1 MYFCVSC
8 HPAPLLLCTNATLCN
23 TATAG
28 DAGLPVSHDPSP
40 TAPPRPRA
48 GSALSPRIMLGVLE
62 VSMVHTWCKVTR
74 WGGCNSV
81 GRGRYGVMG
90 NWATITGPGIMM
102 IMRPASAGPGPGPPA
117 AHRDGPGARWW
128 CQWCDSQVTSAIQTL
143 TVYIVHRDYI
153 VHWWYCT
160 WLYYVT
166 ATV

>member
-62 VSMVHTWCKVTR
+62 VSMVQGDKVRGVQQCGERTV
-74 WGGCNSV
+74 WGDGELSNDH
-81 GRGRYGVMG
+81 
-90 NWATITGPGIMM
+90 WPGHHDDHA
-102 IMRPASAGPGPGPPA
+102 ASQCRPGPGPA
-117 AHRDGPGARWW
+117 GGPP
-128 CQWCDSQVTSAIQTL
+128 
-143 TVYIVHRDYI
+143 
-153 VHWWYCT
+153 
-160 WLYYVT
+160 
-166 ATV
+166 